1 MPKVT
6 DWYLTNIINND
17 FVRDS
22 FSESAIIASVRCLKR
37 AKDQN
42 LKIIHQ
48 LTFWTIFQKQEKFLR
63 GQLRPCL
70 DKFLSEFISEFRDS
84 YSSYHFLIR
93 FIENW
98 IKALGPIW
106 WTYLH
111 PLTVPLETSLQSS
124 DTFTDLILIG
134 WLSSVLTWKIENK
147 T

>member
-1 MPKVT
+1 M
-6 DWYLTNIINND
+6 INNH

-22 FSESAIIASVRCLKR
+22 FSESAIIASVRYLKR

-63 GQLRPCL
+63 GQLRSCL
-70 DKFLSEFISEFRDS
+70 DKFLSEFISEFRDG

-98 IKALGPIW
+98 IKALG
-106 WTYLH
+106 
-111 PLTVPLETSLQSS
+111 
-124 DTFTDLILIG
+124 LI
-134 WLSSVLTWKIENK
+134 
-147 T
+147 